1 MMFNTS
7 LVNEPF
13 FIVYDSRSGSTF
25 LANLLVKTANVAI
38 PPESNFIT
46 DICLNYKK
54 ESIDN
59 TQDFEEVMKLIYNDA
74 KFSDWNIDKQEI
86 ESFINEEFPIDI
98 RNFILSICTIYK
110 NTNFPNANM
119 FGLKHGSYLTHYQ
132 KIKKIFP
139 SSKYIGIVRDGRAVF
154 NSKKSST
161 YSVTGQPFETNPHR
175 AAVEWCRIMS
185 LLIEFKEK
193 YPKDTLILH
202 YEKMINNLDET
213 TNTLCNFIG
222 VPINA
227 SSENNQKYEI
237 PKRYGDIHKNVKKEP
252 ISSRLT
258 AWKQSLSAEEIYAFE
273 SVAYHY
279 LLLAEYNL
287 VNKQFFLK
295 HILHNNK
302 RLWKMLKSFKYLLK
316 R

>member
-1 MMFNTS
+1 MSFNTS
-7 LVNEPF
+7 LVNDPF

-25 LANLLVKTANVAI
+25 FANLLVKTANVAI
-38 PPESNFIT
+38 PPESSFIT

-59 TQDFEEVMKLIYNDA
+59 KQDFEEVMKLMYNDA
-74 KFSDWNIDKQEI
+74 KFSDWNIETKEI
-86 ESFINEEFPIDI
+86 ESFMNGELPIHI

-110 NTNFPNANM
+110 NKNFSNANM
-119 FGLKHGSYLTHYQ
+119 FGLKHGTYLTHYQ

-193 YPKDTLILH
+193 YPKETLILN
-202 YEKMINNLDET
+202 YEKVINNIDET
-213 TNTLCNFIG
+213 INMLCDFLD
-222 VPINA
+222 VPINVN
-227 SSENNQKYEI
+227 SENHQKYEI
-237 PKRYGDIHKNVKKEP
+237 PKRYGNIHKNVKKEP
-252 ISSRLT
+252 IISRIT
-258 AWKQSLSAEEIYAFE
+258 AWKQSLSADEIYAFE
-273 SVAYHY
+273 SVAYHH
-279 LLLAEYNL
+279 LLLAEYEL
-287 VNKQFFLK
+287 VNNQFVFK
-295 HILHNNK
+295 HIVRKNK
-302 RLWKMLKSFKYLLK
+302 RLWGILKSFKYLLK